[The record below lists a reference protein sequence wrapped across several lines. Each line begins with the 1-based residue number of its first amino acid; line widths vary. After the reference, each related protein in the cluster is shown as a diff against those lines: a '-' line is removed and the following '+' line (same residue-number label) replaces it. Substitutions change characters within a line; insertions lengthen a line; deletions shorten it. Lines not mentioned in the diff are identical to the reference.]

1 MHKAIRGMSI
11 AAIALML
18 VAGVT
23 AVQAEPKGPPEGGNR
38 CPCFDAAR
46 LAEIEMPFDHC
57 VIHFPSLG
65 QSYYTNI
72 IHGYGD
78 GFAGAQVTFSGPGEA
93 GHSCAWV
100 EYVDGEVVWVENRYI
115 KLETAIACD
124 ETLIEFLLQHADQ
137 CLYFEDFR

>member
-78 GFAGAQVTFSGPGEA
+78 GFAGAQVTFSGPGGA
-93 GHSCAWV
+93 GRSCA
-100 EYVDGEVVWVENRYI
+100 
-115 KLETAIACD
+115 ACTGWPRD
-124 ETLIEFLLQHADQ
+124 DRSSNGKTGSPPAPRGKDRPSGRGTSHRGCCRAG
-137 CLYFEDFR
+137 RPAR